1 MLKDFFQRL
10 LSRKL
15 LVTLGAILAASI
27 NGLDS
32 THTAIVAVLAGAY
45 VLAEAAIDAANA
57 RPSANALIGDATKAL
72 ELARA
77 VQGGGSTAP
86 PPAPVVVNVTSI
98 PPPPAVPEI
107 ADPVR
112 AAPTPEAEQN
122 ATPARPVRS
131 GD

>member
-15 LVTLGAILAASI
+15 LVTLGAILAASL

-32 THTAIVAVLAGAY
+32 THTMIVAVLAGAY
-45 VLAEAAIDAANA
+45 VIAEAAIDAANA
-57 RPSANALIGDATKAL
+57 RPSVDTFLGQTGKAL

-77 VQGGGSTAP
+77 VQGASTA

-98 PPPPAVPEI
+98 PPPPAVPSV
-107 ADPVR
+107 ADPVQD
-112 AAPTPEAEQN
+112 APSASPGEGSLL
-122 ATPARPVRS
+122 RPTRT